1 MEIATRWTSPG
12 IWIAKSRIS
21 YEMPQAEMPK
31 FLRWS
36 RMFFCEKDNV
46 SSGLCSI
53 VIEAGS
59 EL

>member
-1 MEIATRWTSPG
+1 ML
-12 IWIAKSRIS
+12 
-21 YEMPQAEMPK
+21 QAEMPK

-36 RMFFCEKDNV
+36 RMCFCEKDNV

-53 VIEAGS
+53 VVEAGS

>member
-1 MEIATRWTSPG
+1 ML
-12 IWIAKSRIS
+12 
-21 YEMPQAEMPK
+21 QAEKPK

-36 RMFFCEKDNV
+36 RMCFCEKDNV

-53 VIEAGS
+53 VVEAGS

>member
-1 MEIATRWTSPG
+1 MLQP
-12 IWIAKSRIS
+12 
-21 YEMPQAEMPK
+21 EMPK

-36 RMFFCEKDNV
+36 RMCFCEKDNV

-53 VIEAGS
+53 VVEAGG

>member
-1 MEIATRWTSPG
+1 MLP
-12 IWIAKSRIS
+12 
-21 YEMPQAEMPK
+21 AEMPK

-36 RMFFCEKDNV
+36 RMRFCKKDNV

-53 VIEAGS
+53 VVKAGS